1 MTATRERQS
10 APTPDNGA
18 PQWAERSAFG
28 SRGVPL
34 WGAVLIAAGGT
45 ALGAVI
51 DLILSGTPGLIFKI
65 GLIVGCL
72 ASVALVRRGNLFG
85 PMVQPPLVATVV
97 MPILV
102 VLFGGGT
109 NSSGM
114 MGKALSV
121 VQPLIAGFPMMA
133 ITTAAS
139 LAFGLVRMFWL
150 QRADQDDIDI
160 SDTPTKKRRPVK
172 PPKETGQDAARQP
185 RKRSADGERRPA
197 AGPRGERGER
207 GERNKA
213 RRPASEQG
221 GRPRDGAKRDPRP
234 ERGDRATPPARGGER
249 GRGTPPGRTGSG
261 GRGQPGRAADR
272 GEGRPRPAPG
282 RGRPEPK
289 PDPQRRPRKP
299 RRDDDFFG

>member
-1 MTATRERQS
+1 M
-10 APTPDNGA
+10 
-18 PQWAERSAFG
+18 
-28 SRGVPL
+28 
-34 WGAVLIAAGGT
+34 LIAAGGT

-51 DLILSGTPGLIFKI
+51 DLLLSGTPGLIFKI
-65 GLIVGCL
+65 GLVVGCL

-97 MPILV
+97 MPLLV
-102 VLFGGGT
+102 VLFGGGA

-150 QRADQDDIDI
+150 QRADEDDVDI

-172 PPKETGQDAARQP
+172 PPKDAPRQP
-185 RKRSADGERRPA
+185 RKRPADGERRPA
-197 AGPRGERGER
+197 SGARDER

-221 GRPRDGAKRDPRP
+221 GRPRDGAKRDARP

-249 GRGTPPGRTGSG
+249 GRGTPPGRAASG
-261 GRGQPGRAADR
+261 DRGQPGRSADR

-282 RGRPEPK
+282 RGRPDPK

>member
-1 MTATRERQS
+1 M
-10 APTPDNGA
+10 
-18 PQWAERSAFG
+18 
-28 SRGVPL
+28 
-34 WGAVLIAAGGT
+34 LIAAGGT
-45 ALGAVI
+45 ALGAVT
-51 DLILSGTPGLIFKI
+51 DLLLSGTPGLIFKI

-72 ASVALVRRGNLFG
+72 AAVALVRRRNLFG
-85 PMVQPPLVATVV
+85 PMVQPPLIATVV

-102 VLFGGGT
+102 VLFGGGA

-150 QRADQDDIDI
+150 QRADEDDVDV

-172 PPKETGQDAARQP
+172 PPKDAPDAPRKP
-185 RKRSADGERRPA
+185 RKRPADGERRPA
-197 AGPRGERGER
+197 AGSRGER
-207 GERNKA
+207 GERNKP

-221 GRPRDGAKRDPRP
+221 GRSRDGAKRDARP
-234 ERGDRATPPARGGER
+234 ERGDHATPPARGGER
-249 GRGTPPGRTGSG
+249 GRGTPPGRNASG
-261 GRGQPGRAADR
+261 GRSQPGRADR